1 MIKLNK
7 EQQHDQCMRE
17 IKGTLIVV
25 SACCLWH
32 ISTAFILNG
41 TGLFFLGMPAWFS
54 VSVFGTIVIALVGVR
69 VLLKK
74 VFIDFEYDAESD
86 EGEAGVEG
94 TKGVEIAESDEDE
107 AVVESTKGVEATEG
121 VEIAEGV
128 VEAAEGVG
136 TKVGDAMN
144 VIKADADTAESE
156 VSHE

>member
-1 MIKLNK
+1 
-7 EQQHDQCMRE
+7 MRE

-86 EGEAGVEG
+86 EGETTEGIEIGEAGVEA
-94 TKGVEIAESDEDE
+94 TKGIEIAESDE
-107 AVVESTKGVEATEG
+107 GEATEG
-121 VEIAEGV
+121 I
-128 VEAAEGVG
+128 G

>member
-86 EGEAGVEG
+86 EGDAVVEG
-94 TKGVEIAESDEDE
+94 TKGIEIAET
-107 AVVESTKGVEATEG
+107 VEGTK
-121 VEIAEGV
+121 
-128 VEAAEGVG
+128 GVG

>member
-1 MIKLNK
+1 
-7 EQQHDQCMRE
+7 MRE

-86 EGEAGVEG
+86 EAEA
-94 TKGVEIAESDEDE
+94 TKGSEIAE
-107 AVVESTKGVEATEG
+107 AA
-121 VEIAEGV
+121 
-128 VEAAEGVG
+128 EAA
-136 TKVGDAMN
+136 KVGDAMN
-144 VIKADADTAESE
+144 VIKADADTAEE

>member
-1 MIKLNK
+1 
-7 EQQHDQCMRE
+7 MRE

-86 EGEAGVEG
+86 EGEATAGIEIAETVVEG
-94 TKGVEIAESDEDE
+94 TEGVGTKVGDAMNVIKADAESDKGE
-107 AVVESTKGVEATEG
+107 AVVE
-121 VEIAEGV
+121 
-128 VEAAEGVG
+128 G